1 MMTTA
6 RSDAEPG
13 GPALSECAGF
23 GALVQTIAATRY
35 LGRRICFS
43 AIARTYEVTEWAG
56 LWLRVD
62 GPLGMLALDN
72 MFDRPLRG
80 TTEWTRASIV
90 LDVAHEAT
98 HLLFGALLSGAGA
111 LDITRPRFEEVG
123 EAVPATAAPL
133 PDEPQDF
140 GAVPLPRRP
149 GRRGWCRLAWSRLRR
164 TDPRST
170 RRRAA
175 SKRSGPR
182 LGSTANTSK
191 LRLIASAGSTD
202 RAGVDSAALCPRG
215 SVLISRPC
223 SPARSLAP
231 PRQHETQSPDQ
242 TSARIPGTAAVIG
255 RRMTQLWLMRIKW
268 QWGNGSPQKS
278 QPVTLYLS

>member
-1 MMTTA
+1 MPQNKDLKRLVRA
-6 RSDAEPG
+6 RMAETGENYTQALTRLLGLADLEPLPAAWQITGSRAPDYEAGLLPG
-13 GPALSECAGF
+13 ITYEGNRVAQLRLRSALSECAGF

-43 AIARTYEVTEWAG
+43 AMARTCEVTEWAG

-111 LDITRPRFEEVG
+111 VDITRPRFEEVG

-140 GAVPLPRRP
+140 GAAPLRTMAAGRTPSRPADERR
-149 GRRGWCRLAWSRLRR
+149 
-164 TDPRST
+164 RST
-170 RRRAA
+170 RACTA
-175 SKRSGPR
+175 SK
-182 LGSTANTSK
+182 TAFI
-191 LRLIASAGSTD
+191 R
-202 RAGVDSAALCPRG
+202 
-215 SVLISRPC
+215 
-223 SPARSLAP
+223 
-231 PRQHETQSPDQ
+231 
-242 TSARIPGTAAVIG
+242 
-255 RRMTQLWLMRIKW
+255 
-268 QWGNGSPQKS
+268 
-278 QPVTLYLS
+278 